1 MLIWEKNGLEVV
13 KNMSKAKLDKGDQ
26 QLEMVAN
33 YAVALFKGVAS
44 GIKRIIK
51 EKDKLIIFI
60 VVTLISGVIFYL
72 RHEIAE
78 HLVPNTG
85 FHIVKIVLLLAPILP
100 VLLLYGLGSEKQENE
115 NMDEFEKKFA
125 RIKFCGKD
133 GKYPVFKG
141 EEKKGKDVIYT
152 FYSPGINIFEWK
164 NRQVELETALDCDI
178 DEIENSEKSKQII
191 ILHTVPAGQGL
202 SSLIQWDDSFI
213 REEDFVICMG
223 QGLLNDATIN
233 LNKNAHALIA
243 GVSGSGKS
251 VILRAMLW
259 QCIKKGAK
267 IYMVDFK
274 GGVEFGLDYEKFGEV
289 VTEREQALDLFKELT
304 KEMKLRLKLFH
315 ASNVKQLC
323 DYNAIHPENLLSRI
337 VLVCDEISEMLDK
350 TGLSK
355 QDQIVFN
362 EIEKEMST
370 LSRQGRAAGISM
382 LLATQR
388 PDAKVIPGQIKGN
401 LDIRISGRMVDEQVS
416 KMVLGNTKASQ
427 IPNIKGR
434 FMYTIGADTY
444 VFQAFKF
451 DDDSL
456 IYGDYQIGSMLIE
469 QGSDCSSSNKDFS
482 DYDEEKESNDYEL
495 DINNEE
501 LEELGSF

>member
-1 MLIWEKNGLEVV
+1 
-13 KNMSKAKLDKGDQ
+13 MSKAKLDKGDQ

-133 GKYPVFKG
+133 GKYPIFK
-141 EEKKGKDVIYT
+141 KKETIDKEVIYY
-152 FYSPGINIFEWK
+152 FYSPGINIYEWN
-164 NRQVELETALDCDI
+164 NRKLELETVLDCDI
-178 DEIENSEKSKQII
+178 DEIKTAEETKQII
-191 ILHTVPAGQGL
+191 ILHTVPAGQGIKSKL
-202 SSLIQWDDSFI
+202 DWDDSFI
-213 REEDFVICMG
+213 QEKDFDVCIG
-223 QGLLNDATIN
+223 QGLLNYAVIN
-233 LNKNAHALIA
+233 LNDNAHALIA
-243 GVSGSGKS
+243 GVTGSGKS
-251 VILRAMLW
+251 VILRVMLW
-259 QCIKKGAK
+259 QSIKKGAR
-267 IYMVDFK
+267 IYMIDFK
-274 GGVEFGLDYEKFGEV
+274 GGVEFGLDYERFGEV
-289 VTEREQALDLFKELT
+289 VTERQQALELLKELT
-304 KEMKLRLKLFH
+304 KEMRLRLKLFREC
-315 ASNVKQLC
+315 NVKKLSEYNEVHPDNPLC
-323 DYNAIHPENLLSRI
+323 RI
-337 VLVCDEISEMLDK
+337 ILVCDEIAEMLDK
-350 TGLSK
+350 TGLAK
-355 QDQIVFN
+355 QDQTIFN
-362 EIEKEMST
+362 EIEKEISSLAR
-370 LSRQGRAAGISM
+370 LSRAAGINM

-388 PDAKVIPGQIKGN
+388 PDAKVIPGQIKNN
-401 LDIRISGRMVDEQVS
+401 LAIRISGRMVDEQAS

-427 IPNIKGR
+427 IPDIKGR
-434 FMYTIGADTY
+434 FMYTVGADTY
-444 VFQAFKF
+444 TFQAFKF
-451 DDDSL
+451 EDDSL

-469 QGSDCSSSNKDFS
+469 QGSGGSSSNKDFS

>member
-1 MLIWEKNGLEVV
+1 
-13 KNMSKAKLDKGDQ
+13 MSKAKLDKGDQ

-85 FHIVKIVLLLAPILP
+85 FHIVKIVLLLAPTLP

-141 EEKKGKDVIYT
+141 EEVNGKEVIYT
-152 FYSPGINIFEWK
+152 FYSPGINIQEWK
-164 NRQVELETALDCDI
+164 HRELELENALNCNILKIKNAKD
-178 DEIENSEKSKQII
+178 SKQIVK
-191 ILHTVPAGQGL
+191 LHVVPADQGISDDL
-202 SSLIQWDDSFI
+202 PWDNCYIRPKDFI
-213 REEDFVICMG
+213 ICIGKGILEFVEI
-223 QGLLNDATIN
+223 D
-233 LNKNAHALIA
+233 LNKYPHALIA
-243 GVSGSGKS
+243 GVTGSGKS

-289 VTEREQALDLFKELT
+289 VTNHQHALELMKELT
-304 KEMKLRLKLFH
+304 KEMKMRLKLFREC
-315 ASNVKQLC
+315 NVKNLSEYNEVHPDNPLC
-323 DYNAIHPENLLSRI
+323 RI
-337 VLVCDEISEMLDK
+337 ILVCDEVSEMLDK
-350 TGLSK
+350 TGLAK
-355 QDQIVFN
+355 QDQTIFY
-362 EIEKEMST
+362 EIEKELSSLAR
-370 LSRQGRAAGISM
+370 LSRAPGINM

-388 PDAKVIPGQIKGN
+388 PDAKVIAGQIKNN
-401 LDIRISGRMVDEQVS
+401 LPIRISGRMVDEQAS

-427 IPNIKGR
+427 LGDTLGR
-434 FMYTIGADTY
+434 FMYTVGADTY
-444 VFQAFKF
+444 EFQAFKF
-451 DDDSL
+451 SDDSL